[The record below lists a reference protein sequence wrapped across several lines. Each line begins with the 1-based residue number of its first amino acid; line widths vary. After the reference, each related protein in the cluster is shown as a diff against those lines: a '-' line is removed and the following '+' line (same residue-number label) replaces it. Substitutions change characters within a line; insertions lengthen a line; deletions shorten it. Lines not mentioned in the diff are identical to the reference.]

1 MPNNE
6 DRLRPAADH
15 DLIRAIAHALQFQ
28 RRKRVHH
35 ADSFVA
41 RIAAERLVNYLR
53 AFGFILM
60 KKPGLENH
68 GVGWGD

>member
-1 MPNNE
+1 M
-6 DRLRPAADH
+6 
-15 DLIRAIAHALQFQ
+15 
-28 RRKRVHH
+28 RVHH

-53 AFGFILM
+53 AFGFVVM
-60 KKPGLENH
+60 KKPELENR